1 MAKPSRKFSRHE
13 RNRPRIAQVLS
24 LAPNAATGDSYDLLV
39 YGDIG
44 ESWWSDSVTAKA
56 VVEQLNALDAN
67 VTTINVRINSYG
79 GSVADGLAIYN
90 ALKRHPAHK
99 AVSVDGVAMSS
110 ASLIAMAGDTRAI
123 PPTSL
128 LMIHAPWGGIAGN
141 AKEMR
146 QYADILDK
154 FSESMADAYVEASG
168 QSRDEIL
175 ALLTDGEDHYYT
187 GEEAVAAG
195 FATSSPAAS
204 GDEDHE
210 PDEAARAFANRLL
223 ARITGR
229 GTSARH
235 TGLVVAAA
243 LRGLPN
249 VPPPFNQSPAPGQSE
264 NTMPNPTNDVSAALA
279 ADQTRRQA
287 IRASFAP
294 FQGRADLNQTEIAD
308 LLRSCEDNHAM
319 TPEAAGQKLL
329 ALLGRDAAPLASG
342 FEPATARHAPSH
354 GSDFVLAATDA
365 LLLRGGIHV
374 DKPHA
379 GASDVA
385 PLGLHGIIRACAQR
399 SGRYTGGN
407 IAEAIRAALSTSDF
421 PAILENSLGKT
432 LRTGYESEPQTYTRW
447 TRLTTVPDFKEQS
460 RVILGSAPELK
471 QVLEGAEYEYGG
483 LEEDKASYAV
493 TKWGRMIRL
502 TWEALVNDDLG
513 AFLRTTQAMGI
524 AAARAEA
531 DLIYATF
538 AANSGAGPQMQDG
551 VNLFHADHGN
561 LAASSAALDAA
572 ALGKARILLRRQ
584 TALGGGTMNLPPRFL
599 LVAPEHEQAAEV
611 LLAASARAMN
621 QGSGNE
627 LVTDW
632 ISKLELVVEARLA
645 GAAAYLLTSPQS
657 VDTLERAWLEADNGP
672 VVRENESFAVD
683 SRDYKVRHVFGAR
696 WLDWRGVVKLPISS

>member
-1 MAKPSRKFSRHE
+1 MAKPSRKFTRHE

-24 LAPNAATGDSYDLLV
+24 LAPNAAAAGSYDLLV

-44 ESWWSDSVTAKA
+44 ESWWSDSVTAKS
-56 VVEQLNALDAN
+56 VVEQLNALDAGI
-67 VTTINVRINSYG
+67 TTINVRINSYG

-90 ALKRHPAHK
+90 ALR
-99 AVSVDGVAMSS
+99 
-110 ASLIAMAGDTRAI
+110 
-123 PPTSL
+123 
-128 LMIHAPWGGIAGN
+128 PWGGIAGN
-141 AKEMR
+141 AKELR
-146 QYADILDK
+146 QYADVLDK

-168 QSRDEIL
+168 QSHEEIL

-187 GEEAVAAG
+187 GDEAVAAG
-195 FATSSPAAS
+195 FATSSPAA
-204 GDEDHE
+204 GDDDDHE
-210 PDEAARAFANRLL
+210 PDEAARAFANHLL
-223 ARITGR
+223 TRITGR
-229 GTSARH
+229 GATARH
-235 TGLVVAAA
+235 AGLVVAAA
-243 LRGLPN
+243 LRGLPS
-249 VPPPFNQSPAPGQSE
+249 VTAPFNHTPAPGE
-264 NTMPNPTNDVSAALA
+264 PDETMPNPTNDVSAALA

-294 FQGRADLNQTEIAD
+294 FQARTDLNQTEITD

-329 ALLGRDAAPLASG
+329 AILGRDTAPTFNT
-342 FEPATARHAPSH
+342 FEPATARHASTH
-354 GSDFVLAATDA
+354 GNDFVLAATDA
-365 LLLRGGIHV
+365 LLLRGGIQV
-374 DKPHA
+374 AKPHA
-379 GASDVA
+379 GAADVA

-421 PAILENSLGKT
+421 PAILENSLSKT
-432 LRTGYESEPQTYTRW
+432 LRTGYESEPQTYTGW
-447 TRLTTVPDFKEQS
+447 SRLTTVPDFKEQS
-460 RVILGSAPELK
+460 RVILGSAPDLK
-471 QVLEGAEYEYGG
+471 QVPEGGEYSYGS
-483 LEEDKASYAV
+483 LDEDKAKYAV
-493 TKWGRMIRL
+493 SKWGVMIKF

-524 AAARAEA
+524 SAARAEA

-561 LAASSAALDAA
+561 LATSTAKLDAD
-572 ALGKARILLRRQ
+572 ALSKARVLLRRQ
-584 TALGGGTMNLPPRFL
+584 TALGGGAMNLPPRFL

-621 QGSGNE
+621 QGSDNE
-627 LVTDW
+627 LAPDW
-632 ISKLELVVEARLA
+632 ISKLELVVEARLSA
-645 GAAAYLLTSPQS
+645 SRAYLLTSPQS

-696 WLDWRGVVKLPISS
+696 WLDWRGAVQLPISG

>member
-44 ESWWSDSVTAKA
+44 ESWWSDSVTAKS
-56 VVEQLNALDAN
+56 VVEQLNALDAG
-67 VTTINVRINSYG
+67 VATINVRINSYG

-110 ASLIAMAGDTRAI
+110 ASLIAMAGDTREI

-187 GEEAVAAG
+187 GDEAVAAG
-195 FATSSPAAS
+195 FATSSPDAS
-204 GDEDHE
+204 RDEDHE
-210 PDEAARAFANRLL
+210 PDEAARAFANQLL

-229 GTSARH
+229 GTTARH
-235 TGLVVAAA
+235 AGLVIAAA
-243 LRGLPN
+243 LRGLPAVISPLN
-249 VPPPFNQSPAPGQSE
+249 HSPAPGQSE
-264 NTMPNPTNDVSAALA
+264 NTMPSPTNDISAALA

-294 FQGRADLNQTEIAD
+294 FQARTDLNQTEISD

-329 ALLGRDAAPLASG
+329 ALLGRDAAPLASS
-342 FEPATARHAPSH
+342 FEPATARHAH
-354 GSDFVLAATDA
+354 GNDFVLAATDA

-421 PAILENSLGKT
+421 PAILENSLSKT
-432 LRTGYESEPQTYTRW
+432 LRTGYESEPQTYTGW
-447 TRLTTVPDFKEQS
+447 SRLTTVPDFKEQS
-460 RVILGSAPELK
+460 RVILGSAPDLK
-471 QVLEGAEYEYGG
+471 QVPEGGEYEYGS
-483 LEEDKASYAV
+483 LDEDKAKYAV
-493 TKWGRMIRL
+493 SKWGRMIKF

-538 AANSGAGPQMQDG
+538 AANGGAGPQMQDG
-551 VNLFHADHGN
+551 VTLFHADHGN
-561 LAASSAALDAA
+561 LATSTAALDAA
-572 ALGKARILLRRQ
+572 ALSKARILLRRQ
-584 TALGGGTMNLPPRFL
+584 TALGGGAMNLPPRFL

-611 LLAASARAMN
+611 LLAASSRAMN
-621 QGSGNE
+621 QGSDNE
-627 LVTDW
+627 LVADW
-632 ISKLELVVEARLA
+632 ISKLELVVEARLSA
-645 GAAAYLLTSPQS
+645 SRAYLLTSPQS

-696 WLDWRGVVKLPISS
+696 WLDWRGAVQLPISG